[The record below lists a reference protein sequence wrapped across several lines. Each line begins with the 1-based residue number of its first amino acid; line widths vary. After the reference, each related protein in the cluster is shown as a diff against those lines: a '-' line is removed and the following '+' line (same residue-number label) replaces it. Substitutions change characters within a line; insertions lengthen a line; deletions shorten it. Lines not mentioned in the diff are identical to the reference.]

1 MCQGS
6 LRVKNSLVGTIENE
20 KCLYFSIMI
29 YYLMLVAGEPDV
41 NTDKHKHFLLY
52 LQLPLLVFTDKLK
65 GFSMEFGK
73 FELFLIY
80 LIFINLLPFFKQLAY

>member
-20 KCLYFSIMI
+20 KCLYFSIML

-41 NTDKHKHFLLY
+41 NTD
-52 LQLPLLVFTDKLK
+52 
-65 GFSMEFGK
+65 
-73 FELFLIY
+73 
-80 LIFINLLPFFKQLAY
+80 